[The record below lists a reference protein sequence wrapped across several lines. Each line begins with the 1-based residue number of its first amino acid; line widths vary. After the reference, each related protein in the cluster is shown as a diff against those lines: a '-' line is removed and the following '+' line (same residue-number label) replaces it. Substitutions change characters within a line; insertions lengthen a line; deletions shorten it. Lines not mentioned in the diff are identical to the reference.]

1 MTEKLIDSCP
11 PKDAL
16 VSFLYN
22 EADDSTR
29 AEVERHVT
37 RCAECRDEM
46 AAFGRVRTRLAAW
59 EPPALDTHLAVA
71 VPDVVPREARP
82 WLTRPAFMGAAAA
95 VLILGMSAGLA
106 NLEVRYDANGLLVRT
121 GWARE
126 PAGTTTA
133 ANPPAPAPTRM
144 VPVGAPTAGAAPAGP
159 DGVAPWQADLAALA
173 QQLRGELATASATRL
188 STAVSSHAA
197 TGPSQSIDPVL
208 LRQLHALIDESE
220 VRQQRNLALRVAE
233 LARDFDVQRD
243 ADLVQIEQGLGRIE
257 GRSEAE
263 AARSREMMNYI
274 QRVSQQL
281 PPR

>member
-1 MTEKLIDSCP
+1 
-11 PKDAL
+11 
-16 VSFLYN
+16 
-22 EADDSTR
+22 
-29 AEVERHVT
+29 
-37 RCAECRDEM
+37 
-46 AAFGRVRTRLAAW
+46 
-59 EPPALDTHLAVA
+59 
-71 VPDVVPREARP
+71 
-82 WLTRPAFMGAAAA
+82 
-95 VLILGMSAGLA
+95 
-106 NLEVRYDANGLLVRT
+106 
-121 GWARE
+121 
-126 PAGTTTA
+126 
-133 ANPPAPAPTRM
+133 
-144 VPVGAPTAGAAPAGP
+144 
-159 DGVAPWQADLAALA
+159 VAPWQADLAALA